1 MASRGKKTPAET
13 EDAIPATETP
23 EADAQVPDPSADP
36 AETTTTDLDALVNTD
51 AEDEVVKAAAIAEVI
66 TPPAEAVEA
75 EAGAADAS
83 AEVITPTAEA
93 IETMTDGANQALDAI
108 LSQADAPSAR
118 RRDPPDVAPER
129 RWFTVADPVTFDS
142 LDYGVGD
149 EIALTFAVHAD
160 LLKAGAVIAPWM
172 SGDIDA

>member
-1 MASRGKKTPAET
+1 MASRGKKTPAEA
-13 EDAIPATETP
+13 EDAIPATETH

-36 AETTTTDLDALVNTD
+36 AETTTPDLDALVNTD
-51 AEDEVVKAAAIAEVI
+51 AEDEVVKA
-66 TPPAEAVEA
+66 
-75 EAGAADAS
+75 DAS

-93 IETMTDGANQALDAI
+93 IETVTDGANQALDAI

-118 RRDPPDVAPER
+118 RRDPSDVAPER